1 MMPDALPKIQLSSIL
16 APIMSRIC
24 QLSGKSAL
32 YGNSRSHSN
41 IATRRRQGVNLQ
53 TVKINGQRIRIAA
66 RTLRTLKK
74 MAREAQA
81 V

>member
-1 MMPDALPKIQLSSIL
+1 
-16 APIMSRIC
+16 MSRIC
-24 QLSGKSAL
+24 QLSGKSAK

-53 TVKINGQRIRIAA
+53 TIKINGQRIRVAT

-74 MAREAQA
+74 LAAEMHAGHNHA
-81 V
+81 

>member
-1 MMPDALPKIQLSSIL
+1 
-16 APIMSRIC
+16 MSRIC

-53 TVKINGQRIRIAA
+53 TIQINGQRIRVAA

-74 MAREAQA
+74 MAREAHENHTGHKHD
-81 V
+81 

>member
-1 MMPDALPKIQLSSIL
+1 
-16 APIMSRIC
+16 MSRIC

-53 TVKINGQRIRIAA
+53 TIKINGQRIRVAA

-74 MAREAQA
+74 LANETHGKGTHAS
-81 V
+81 